1 MPTPGQNES
10 HDEFIERCIPIVMD
24 EGTAEDTEQASA
36 ICESYWEENKSMTHK
51 YLDIGLR
58 VKEVSEEG
66 KFAGYGSVFGNQD
79 GMGEIIEKGA
89 FADSL
94 ERHKER
100 GSMPAMLWQHDFR
113 QVIGKYTDMREDENG
128 LYVEGQLAK
137 TPRGKE
143 ALELLRMDALSG
155 MSIGYIPQR
164 SEIDEDSDVLT
175 HKEVDLWEVSL
186 VTFPANDKANVTDVK
201 AALGNG
207 ELPTKTK
214 LEALLRQAGF
224 SRKQAK
230 GLLAKGY
237 EGLRQRDDAD
247 SAEEMVKQLNE
258 KLQNLSEV

>member
-1 MPTPGQNES
+1 MPTPRSDET
-10 HDEFIERCIPIVMD
+10 HDDFIDRCIPIVLD
-24 EGTAEDTEQASA
+24 EGTADNEEQAVA
-36 ICESYWEENKSMTHK
+36 VCESYWSENKEKSMEHK
-51 YLDIGLR
+51 YLDIGLK
-58 VKEVSEEG
+58 VKEANEDG
-66 KFAGYGSVFGNQD
+66 TFAGYGSVFGNVD
-79 GMGEIIEKGA
+79 GMSEIIEKGA
-89 FADSL
+89 FSDSL
-94 ERHKER
+94 ERHKKN
-100 GSMPAMLWQHDFR
+100 GTAPAMLWQHDFR
-113 QVIGKYTDMREDENG
+113 QVIGKYTDVQEDDNG

-155 MSIGYIPQR
+155 LSIGYIPQKF
-164 SEIDEDSDVLT
+164 EIDEENDILT

-186 VTFPANDKANVTDVK
+186 VTFPANDKARVSDVK

-214 LEALLRQAGF
+214 IEALLRQAGF

-247 SAEEMVKQLNE
+247 KGIGKAKELAQIIVK
-258 KLQNLSEV
+258 